1 MLLPSPQKKHIW
13 PARTAPAPY
22 EFLSE
27 ICWSPSPRNTPF
39 LRFETKTL
47 GQKHVSDKRFNKI
60 PAQQCRD
67 TRSPP
72 AKSHQMQNEKW
83 PLGGPKMADGVWK
96 GVYPQVFLV
105 LPSNF
110 AKGSIRIK
118 KCHKKWKK
126 STRGGVSKKHPK
138 VQNSKFGLLDKRGG
152 RLYFH
157 LFPKCKYRL

>member
-1 MLLPSPQKKHIW
+1 MCKKHPEGFGKGWGGVYKMLLPSPPKKHIW

-118 KCHKKWKK
+118 KVTK
-126 STRGGVSKKHPK
+126 SGKS
-138 VQNSKFGLLDKRGG
+138 LKRGG
-152 RLYFH
+152 DQLQKSKSSKFKIWT
-157 LFPKCKYRL
+157 F